1 MSSRILLKI
10 HNELARLLTNLQKK
24 DEFIKLKK
32 IGPREW
38 ELSEAKQV
46 ILVLKKVLV
55 KEPVL
60 RLPKKGK
67 KIPFGMEV
75 ES

>member
-1 MSSRILLKI
+1 MSNKILLKI

-32 IGPREW
+32 IGPRKW